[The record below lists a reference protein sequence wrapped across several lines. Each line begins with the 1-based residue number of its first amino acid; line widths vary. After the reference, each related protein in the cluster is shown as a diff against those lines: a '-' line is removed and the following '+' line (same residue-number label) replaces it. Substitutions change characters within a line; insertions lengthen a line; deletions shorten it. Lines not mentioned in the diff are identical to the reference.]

1 MRVLVCGGRDF
12 TNQEYVTKHLWQVDT
27 ECSGISRIIHGGC
40 RGADWLAHQW
50 ISELALDDEELMD
63 PMEVPVSVY
72 KADWDKHGKAA
83 GPIRNQQ
90 MLDEGKPNLVLAFA
104 GGKGTDDMCRR
115 AREAGVE
122 VRRFWPGKS

>member
-12 TNQEYVTKHLWQVDT
+12 ADRKCFFHRIDDLDHEEGVWTIDT
-27 ECSGISRIIHGGC
+27 IIHGGC
-40 RGADWLAHQW
+40 KGADLLAAEW
-50 ISELALDDEELMD
+50 AGPLPSWSERIL
-63 PMEVPVSVY
+63 EVLEF
-72 KADWDKHGKAA
+72 KADWDKHGRSA

-90 MLDEGKPNLVLAFA
+90 MLDEGKPDLVLAFA